1 MYPPINNLEPKIASL
16 MWFLLAVSFLWQ
28 AFDFMFDG
36 TRNPGATESQ
46 RVNWQEHPRKLIER
60 GHFHQS
66 YHMSPGPF
74 DILVEMLGNILVI
87 NEGKSNARSEAGPII
102 PEIRLHC
109 LMRYL
114 AGGSYLDICTLVSI
128 PHSTFYYILWK
139 TCDAIN
145 DCPELEFR
153 LPNTTVE
160 LAEASAGFEGISV
173 HGIMR
178 GCIGAIDG
186 WLLPIQVPPA
196 THVGNVETYLSGHYP
211 RHGFNIQA
219 IVDHLFSGH
228 YPRHGFNI
236 QAIVDHLGWF
246 LFIALEQCP
255 IAYLPGSRG
264 S

>member
-1 MYPPINNLEPKIASL
+1 MFEYSL
-16 MWFLLAVSFLWQ
+16 NEDVGNEGWFLLAVSFSWQ
-28 AFDFMFDG
+28 VFEFMSDG
-36 TRNPGATESQ
+36 TRNPATESQ
-46 RVNWQEHPRKLIER
+46 RVNWQEHRRKLIER
-60 GHFHQS
+60 GNFHGS
-66 YHMSPGPF
+66 YRIYPGSF

-87 NEGKSNARSEAGPII
+87 NEGKSYARSDAGPII

-145 DCPELEFR
+145 DCPELEFK
-153 LPNTTVE
+153 LPNTTAE
-160 LAEASAGFEGISV
+160 LEEASAGFEGISI

-196 THVGNVETYLSGHYP
+196 THVGNAKTY
-211 RHGFNIQA
+211 
-219 IVDHLFSGH
+219 FSGLE
-228 YPRHGFNI
+228 PRGTPCLPLPFPAAVDSLNTSSVKTTLKAFCKLGF
-236 QAIVDHLGWF
+236 DS
-246 LFIALEQCP
+246 
-255 IAYLPGSRG
+255 AYNR
-264 S
+264 